1 MSVIDV
7 GNFIFGYKFY
17 GIGIVFEFVY
27 SYIFRDQYM
36 EGIRNYLLMIER
48 KGKGGGGGVQES
60 KRENLSEDRIV
71 NRNV

>member
-1 MSVIDV
+1 
-7 GNFIFGYKFY
+7 
-17 GIGIVFEFVY
+17 
-27 SYIFRDQYM
+27 M
-36 EGIRNYLLMIER
+36 EGTRNYLLMTER